1 LLGATLYCSS
11 KVTTFAQPEA
21 LNEGLAGNFREKN
34 QTWKNLTLKI
44 SEGKKK
50 PAYPKGK
57 AGYHL
62 VS

>member
-34 QTWKNLTLKI
+34 QTWKIKHRR
-44 SEGKKK
+44 SVRAKKSLLI
-50 PAYPKGK
+50 PKEK
-57 AGYHL
+57 QAI
-62 VS
+62 V